1 MQVIEIIWVKSLK
14 FKRNPVSQPGYSVPL
29 RGWSL
34 RIQFLFLR
42 HSLAGAQIFSKLLLD
57 PFFLHSF
64 FPTAT

>member
-34 RIQFLFLR
+34 RIQFLCPINTPESPGNF
-42 HSLAGAQIFSKLLLD
+42 K
-57 PFFLHSF
+57 
-64 FPTAT
+64 